1 MSYLDLTIKEIN
13 KALKEG
19 KTTPEYLYN
28 EALERAKKYQDGYN
42 SFVTILDNY
51 DVNQKYD
58 YNNKLAGIPVAVK
71 DNFSTKGVL
80 TTASSNILNNYVPV
94 FDATVVEKLKNV
106 GCNIIGKTV
115 LDELAMGGTGTT
127 GHTGVVYNPYDRT
140 RQAGGSSAGS
150 ASAVALGIVP
160 FSIGSDTG
168 DSVRKPASLCGIVGF
183 KPSWGRISRFG
194 LFPFAPSMDHVA
206 YFTRSV
212 EDAAIVLE
220 TLAGEDVKDN
230 TCSFNKVEKYS
241 DELTNNVS
249 NKKVAVIKEVINSI
263 HDKTVLD
270 CFDKCIEA
278 YKKNGVT
285 VEYVSMDE
293 DLLKAIYP
301 TYMVISCCEATSN
314 NANLDGIKFGNRVEG
329 KDLDSLMT
337 NTRTNGFST
346 LIKRRFVIGSYSLAK
361 AHQED
366 TFLRAQKIRRLIVN
380 KVNDILSEYDAILLP
395 ASGDVAP
402 KFDATSDKISNNYL
416 IAENHLAIA
425 NFAGLPSI
433 TIPMGK
439 KDGLPLGVNI
449 TGRLFDEQN
458 TLNLAYA
465 LECELGYKNMMAGGN
480 K

>member
-28 EALERAKKYQDGYN
+28 EAIERANKYQADYN
-42 SFVTILDNY
+42 SFVTIVNNY
-51 DVNQKYD
+51 DVEQKYD

-71 DNFSTKGVL
+71 DNISTKGIL

-94 FDATVVEKLKNV
+94 FDATIVTKLKEA
-106 GCNIIGKTV
+106 GCNIVGKTV

-127 GHTGVVYNPYDRT
+127 GHTGIVYNPYDRT

-150 ASAVALGIVP
+150 ATAVALGIVP

-194 LFPFAPSMDHVA
+194 LFPFAPSLDHVA

-230 TCSFNKVEKYS
+230 TCSFNKVEAYS
-241 DELTNNVS
+241 DNLTNNVS
-249 NKKVAVIKEVINSI
+249 TKKVAVIKEVIDSI
-263 HDKTVLD
+263 HDTTVLD
-270 CFDKCIEA
+270 CFNKCVEA

-285 VEYVSMDE
+285 VDYVSMDE

-329 KDLDSLMT
+329 KDLDELMT

-346 LIKRRFVIGSYSLAK
+346 LIKRRFVIGSYALAK
-361 AHQED
+361 VHQED
-366 TFLRAQKIRRLIVN
+366 TFIRAQKIRRLIVD
-380 KVNDILSEYDAILLP
+380 KVNEILKEYDAIVLP
-395 ASGDVAP
+395 ASGDVAS
-402 KFDATSDKISNNYL
+402 KFDASSDKISNNYL

-439 KDGLPLGVNI
+439 KEGLPLGVNI